1 MRTSRAGS
9 IAWREGPE
17 DLVFTGAKG
26 AVLRLSH
33 FRRSVFIP
41 AVEAT
46 GLTGLTPDGL
56 RHTAASLAI
65 ASGADVKVVQT
76 MSDRKSATTTLDR
89 YGHLYA
95 DRSTKSP
102 IGWTRPALPVRPIR
116 RRLFQDRPAFADER
130 PVDQAPDF
138 GRWA

>member
-1 MRTSRAGS
+1 M
-9 IAWREGPE
+9 
-17 DLVFTGAKG
+17 
-26 AVLRLSH
+26 LRLSH

-46 GLTGLTPDGL
+46 GLTGLTPHGL

-95 DRSTKSP
+95 ERSTKSP

-116 RRLFQDRPAFADER
+116 GRLFKIVRLLRTNGQLIKPRFRPMGLS
-130 PVDQAPDF
+130 PVNPGPPVGAGDGNRTRTFSLED
-138 GRWA
+138 